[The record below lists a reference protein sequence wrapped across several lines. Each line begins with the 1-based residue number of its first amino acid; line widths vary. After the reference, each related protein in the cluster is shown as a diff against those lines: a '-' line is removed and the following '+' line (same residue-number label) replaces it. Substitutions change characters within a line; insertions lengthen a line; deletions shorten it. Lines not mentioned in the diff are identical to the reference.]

1 MSPFHGHPHHRNPN
15 TSVGPGQARGAAAN
29 SGALARIDA
38 RLRQELGMPFVP
50 TVFRLLAQHERY
62 LIAATDALL
71 DAAPT
76 DVTEHAAGA
85 RQLGARAA
93 ASLVREPLI
102 AGAATQSI
110 AALLVRYNE
119 ANARSLLLTTPM
131 AGTLITPARVME
143 APLPAPPSGSGA
155 DVLLEDVRACHGHFN
170 VPGLWRELA
179 EGWPEA
185 ARRGWALVRR
195 LPLAPEFS
203 QGRQAV
209 LELARGAVA
218 GRAAPTPLE
227 IGCSAQEISE
237 IEQILAWYQLVIPT
251 MVVEIECLR
260 RALELGVG
268 ARFGGGAPVGAR
280 AHA

>member
-1 MSPFHGHPHHRNPN
+1 MNPFHGHPHNGNPDA
-15 TSVGPGQARGAAAN
+15 SAGPGQTRGAAAN
-29 SGALARIDA
+29 PGALARIDA
-38 RLRQELGMPFVP
+38 RLREELGMPFVP
-50 TVFRLLAQHERY
+50 TVFQLLARHERY

-71 DAAPT
+71 DAAPA
-76 DVTEHAAGA
+76 DVTDHAARA

-93 ASLVREPLI
+93 ASLVCEPLI

-131 AGTLITPARVME
+131 AGSLITTARVME

-155 DVLLEDVRACHGHFN
+155 DALLQDVRACHGHFN

-179 EGWPEA
+179 EGWPEP

-195 LPLAPEFS
+195 LPLAPDFA

-209 LELARGAVA
+209 LELARDAVA
-218 GRAAPTPLE
+218 SRVAPTPRE
-227 IGCSAQEISE
+227 VGCSSQEVGE

-260 RALELGVG
+260 RALALGVG
-268 ARFGGGAPVGAR
+268 TRLGRGAPLGAQ
-280 AHA
+280 APA